1 VGGWFADGVVCQVGH
16 GENTSFSN
24 DPWLEE
30 VSLLVRFRRSFEFV
44 INEDIAL
51 SI

>member
-1 VGGWFADGVVCQVGH
+1 VDGWFADGVVFQVGH

-30 VSLLVRFRRSFEFV
+30 MVKFRRLFELAVDEDVALLV
-44 INEDIAL
+44 
-51 SI
+51 